1 MKTVEHTMAKKGAV
15 LKEIFQVLD
24 SFNDD
29 EVDKFV
35 SIILGDYLKRFQRG
49 EPPRKVL
56 CYGAGRMGLSTRA
69 FAMRLNHLGIPAYF
83 FGDTY
88 IPPFTKDDIVVLVS
102 NSGET
107 RTVVSIA
114 NAVTAKCQAKII
126 AITAN
131 PNSTLAKYADHIV
144 TFKTCNGGLN
154 SADDPSKINSI
165 QPMTT
170 LTEQSLLIFFDIV
183 VLELIRAGNIDIGRC
198 KAFHSNIE

>member
-1 MKTVEHTMAKKGAV
+1 MKAEHTMAKKKSV
-15 LKEIFQVLD
+15 LKEIFQVID
-24 SFNDD
+24 SFNDE

-35 SIILGDYLKRFQRG
+35 DILLSGRLRRIQDGLPKK
-49 EPPRKVL
+49 KVL
-56 CYGAGRMGLSTRA
+56 CYGAGRMGLSIRA

-114 NAVTAKCQAKII
+114 NAVTAKCQAEIV

-131 PNSTLAKYADHIV
+131 PNSTLAKYANHVV
-144 TFKTCNGGLN
+144 TFKSCNGGLN

-170 LTEQSLLIFFDIV
+170 LTEQAMLIFFDLV
-183 VLELIRAGNIDIGRC
+183 VLELIRAGNIDIEGC
-198 KAFHSNIE
+198 KKFHSNIE

>member
-1 MKTVEHTMAKKGAV
+1 MKAEHTMAKKKSV
-15 LKEIFQVLD
+15 LKEIFQVID
-24 SFNDD
+24 SFNDE

-35 SIILGDYLKRFQRG
+35 DILLSGRLRRIQDGLPKK
-49 EPPRKVL
+49 KVL
-56 CYGAGRMGLSTRA
+56 CYGAGRMGLSIRA

-114 NAVTAKCQAKII
+114 NAVTAKCQAEIV

-131 PNSTLAKYADHIV
+131 SNSTLAKYANHVV
-144 TFKTCNGGLN
+144 TFKSCNGGLN

-170 LTEQSLLIFFDIV
+170 LTEQAMLIFFDLV
-183 VLELIRAGNIDIGRC
+183 VLELIRAGSIDIEGC
-198 KAFHSNIE
+198 KKFHSNIE